1 MKNNPALPGGSL
13 KSKPT
18 WWTSFEAFHHVGF
31 FRPRWQ
37 RQVARSREDADGQLR
52 FGDHESLAQP
62 TGGGESAMNQATT
75 ILDIEQHGE
84 LLIVKPVLGLHD
96 LDESALEGAAH
107 ELLERLDHSGATDV
121 FLDLHGTDVLHSQ
134 APQLAVE
141 LWRRVQSHGGSMAIG
156 LI

>member
-1 MKNNPALPGGSL
+1 
-13 KSKPT
+13 
-18 WWTSFEAFHHVGF
+18 
-31 FRPRWQ
+31 
-37 RQVARSREDADGQLR
+37 
-52 FGDHESLAQP
+52 
-62 TGGGESAMNQATT
+62 MNQATT
-75 ILDIEQHGE
+75 ILDIEQQGE

-121 FLDLHGTDVLHSQ
+121 FLDLHGTEVLHSQ